1 MKQIKSIFNR
11 QVINDPKLQYGV
23 TGFFVLLGAINLIFF
38 GTLLRVLYSRV
49 FAEINLMS
57 EEQKKYFVP
66 IFNEIS
72 DVVYHS
78 TLLFGLFI
86 LIFSFFGG
94 IVLLQHISGPSYVIK
109 QFLTDWMNG
118 KKTRYPIKLRKY
130 DFFSEQADL
139 LNSVYEKT
147 ELNKKSD
154 KN

>member
-109 QFLTDWMNG
+109 QFLSDWMSG
-118 KKTRYPIKLRKY
+118 RKTRYPIKLRKY
-130 DFFSEQADL
+130 DFFSEQAEL

-147 ELNKKSD
+147 ELAKKDNK
-154 KN
+154 N